1 PSFSSLLFPSLPFH
15 PMAPSLG
22 SLPNVPAPIT
32 VRGPQPQAKKKGCR
46 QKKCSKWK
54 GGKCCCGRD

>member
-1 PSFSSLLFPSLPFH
+1 
-15 PMAPSLG
+15 MANTLG
-22 SLPNVPAPIT
+22 SVPESHAAISL
-32 VRGPQPQAKKKGCR
+32 RGPQPQAKKKGCR

>member
-1 PSFSSLLFPSLPFH
+1 
-15 PMAPSLG
+15 MATSLG
-22 SLPNVPAPIT
+22 SLPDSTAAIS

-46 QKKCSKWK
+46 HKKCSKWK

>member
-1 PSFSSLLFPSLPFH
+1 
-15 PMAPSLG
+15 MAPSLG
-22 SLPNVPAPIT
+22 SLPDVPAPISA
-32 VRGPQPQAKKKGCR
+32 RGPQPQAKKKGCR

>member
-1 PSFSSLLFPSLPFH
+1 
-15 PMAPSLG
+15 MAQPLG
-22 SLPNVPAPIT
+22 PQSDASQASPA
-32 VRGPQPQAKKKGCR
+32 RGPMQDKKKGCR